1 MATISTGNKI
11 FSAKPVAPLTPLA
24 AESRPNG
31 VMQNEVR
38 LVSYTK
44 DVVIFRNTPEIEE
57 SGSSLYLSID
67 NIRQAASLLIW
78 LGSPSRTF
86 SITNKMVSRT
96 VEEAETN
103 YKYLSLLRAWRMPSQ
118 GAGTQTDGSDT
129 AAPETLRLWGYDG
142 NGEGQFL
149 GIPVVVANLN
159 ISFLSDVDYI
169 TTSSGYQMPIILP
182 VNISLREAHTAND
195 LTEKFNYGDYKA
207 GKLEEWT

>member
-1 MATISTGNKI
+1 MATVSTGGSV
-11 FSAKPVAPLTPLA
+11 FGPTWAAPMTPLA
-24 AESRPNG
+24 ADSRPNG
-31 VMQNEVR
+31 VNQNEVR
-38 LVSYTK
+38 LVSYSK
-44 DVVIFRNTPEIEE
+44 DVVIFRSTPEVEE

-67 NIRQAASLLIW
+67 NIRQAASLLVW

-86 SITNKMVSRT
+86 TITNKMVSRT
-96 VEEAETN
+96 IEEAEAN

-149 GIPVVVANLN
+149 GIPVVIANLN

-169 TTSSGYQMPIILP
+169 TTSTGYQMPIILP
-182 VNISLREAHTAND
+182 INISLREAHTAND
-195 LTEKFNYGDYKA
+195 LTEKFNYSDYKA
-207 GKLEEWT
+207 GRLEEWT